1 MYIRINKQKNK
12 NGSVRQYLQICR
24 TFRVDNKVRQQT
36 LCNLGRLEHLLENG
50 SVDNIIEGLAKFSE
64 RYFDRIHGQG
74 SSSSVSVL
82 WTKEFGP
89 VYLFRKVWEK
99 LGLGRLLRKIMDDS
113 EAASQYDEAIFAM
126 VLNRLMDP
134 NSKHYIFKQW
144 IDTIYAEGLS
154 DIQLHHY
161 YRALDFLSE
170 QKEKIEEWC

>member
-1 MYIRINKQKNK
+1 
-12 NGSVRQYLQICR
+12 
-24 TFRVDNKVRQQT
+24 
-36 LCNLGRLEHLLENG
+36 NLGRLEHLLENG

-113 EAASQYDEAIFAM
+113 EAASQYDEAIFA
-126 VLNRLMDP
+126 
-134 NSKHYIFKQW
+134 
-144 IDTIYAEGLS
+144 
-154 DIQLHHY
+154 
-161 YRALDFLSE
+161 
-170 QKEKIEEWC
+170 